1 MTRLKIK
8 DVLLQMAENIASL
21 GKEPSKQPDI
31 DPDIIKSLPRLFPQ
45 PDEIFTQPLTDEY
58 DILFIYRPRDEEVDE
73 SLRMSLSIAFPSIV
87 WDCELVSLD
96 NMAVLRGLVF
106 LGRFRLLIKIL
117 GIDVTHYRLGD
128 TTTQSSISTVYTVEG
143 PSGFFPYTNERP
155 DVHPEILFKA
165 TTDHQIASSLKIKQS
180 YILSL
185 LATAVPENAPVPQ
198 EATIGYG
205 INYDVDLLYF
215 EKDNDSCM
223 RKYLDKRFG
232 YAGWILS
239 INKVDAARLMQT
251 THTLVAENGHTLRVR
266 LTIVEPN
273 YFKEKLFLMADFV
286 DKVIFRA
293 VRPKDPD
300 YKEVCVAFGQSE

>member
-8 DVLLQMAENIASL
+8 DVLLQMAENVAAL
-21 GKEPSKQPDI
+21 GQVPVEQPDL
-31 DPDIIKSLPRLFPQ
+31 DPKIIQSLPRLFPK

-58 DILFIYRPRDEEVDE
+58 DLLFIYRLQDEEVDE
-73 SLRMSLSIAFPSIV
+73 SLRMSLSLAFPSIV

-106 LGRFRLLIKIL
+106 AGKFRILIKIL
-117 GIDVTHYRLGD
+117 GIDVTHYRLGGINN
-128 TTTQSSISTVYTVEG
+128 QSDVSTVYTVDG
-143 PSGFFPYTNERP
+143 PSGFFQYTNDRP
-155 DVHPEILFKA
+155 DIHPEILFKA
-165 TTDHQIASSLKIKQS
+165 STDHQIASSLKIKQS

-205 INYDVDLLYF
+205 INYDADLLYF
-215 EKDNDSCM
+215 ENDNNSCM
-223 RKYLDKRFG
+223 RKLLDKKFG
-232 YAGWILS
+232 YAGWVLS
-239 INKVDAARLMQT
+239 MNKTDAARLMQT
-251 THTLVAENGHTLRVR
+251 IHTLTAENGHTLRVR

-273 YFKEKLFLMADFV
+273 YLKEKLFLIADFV
-286 DKVIFRA
+286 DKVVFRA

-300 YKEVCVAFGQSE
+300 YKEVCTAFGQFE